1 MASSTRRYVDL
12 DFGFHANP
20 VTDDVSKK
28 VDDDAIK
35 QSLKNL
41 ILMRRYDCPFHPEV
55 CSQVQDSLFEIITPL
70 TASTIRRAITYTIE
84 NFEPRVIVN
93 DVVVEDDS
101 IRNRV
106 NITIDYTIKATGET
120 SSYFFAVNRNR

>member
-1 MASSTRRYVDL
+1 MCIRDR
-12 DFGFHANP
+12 
-20 VTDDVSKK
+20 
-28 VDDDAIK
+28 
-35 QSLKNL
+35 
-41 ILMRRYDCPFHPEV
+41 
-55 CSQVQDSLFEIITPL
+55 VQDSLFEIITPL